1 MDIRNGEDHQVKV
14 RVTPDTVS
22 VTLFSPSFIA
32 LMRQLD
38 TFKGLNHGD
47 KGLDARQGRGA
58 GHRVVADESEARRLP
73 WILLLR
79 RHEGA
84 FS

>member
-32 LMRQLD
+32 LMRQL
-38 TFKGLNHGD
+38 KG
-47 KGLDARQGRGA
+47 
-58 GHRVVADESEARRLP
+58 
-73 WILLLR
+73 
-79 RHEGA
+79 
-84 FS
+84 F